1 MCFKDCKKKQ
11 KNFKMLR
18 QYPLQFYIKKMN
30 NFAPNVTR
38 KLLVFRNNAQNVSH
52 NKQVLVI
59 SVNSVGTI

>member
-18 QYPLQFYIKKMN
+18 QYPLKFFIKKMS

-52 NKQVLVI
+52 NKQVLVT